1 MITLKDVKSLLR
13 KAEISQNVR
22 LRDGDIVY
30 VPRMLIADINDW
42 IINMTPLLNLLL
54 YPGEFEDYYAA
65 VPKLQYNKPR

>member
-1 MITLKDVKSLLR
+1 
-13 KAEISQNVR
+13 
-22 LRDGDIVY
+22 
-30 VPRMLIADINDW
+30 MLIADINDW